1 MVEDQGQRARRHQL
15 EALHRVADQGL
26 EMVEQP
32 SAACGVSSPTQA
44 TTRSPIAG
52 TSLRLAAV
60 TMPSVPSAP
69 ISSWVRL

>member
-1 MVEDQGQRARRHQL
+1 
-15 EALHRVADQGL
+15 
-26 EMVEQP
+26 MVEQP